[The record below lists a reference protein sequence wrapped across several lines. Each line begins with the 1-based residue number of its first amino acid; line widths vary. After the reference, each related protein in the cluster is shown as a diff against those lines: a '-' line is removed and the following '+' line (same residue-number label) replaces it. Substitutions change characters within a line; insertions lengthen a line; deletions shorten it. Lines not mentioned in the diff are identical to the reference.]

1 MSMHFFLRFDPSV
14 QFIFYPLS
22 SDFNYSLSN
31 YLIKVVRMP
40 NVFDFVKE
48 KKKKDGMISFFE
60 INEKQIIAFN
70 VLCCQMA

>member
-1 MSMHFFLRFDPSV
+1 
-14 QFIFYPLS
+14 
-22 SDFNYSLSN
+22 
-31 YLIKVVRMP
+31 MP